1 MTDEDTIDEARL
13 IAFDR
18 MTFIQGG
25 EDKSSVDSVG
35 DKDTV
40 VMIFFLGARIVL
52 VLMDKFP
59 KATREVGAVTRGII
73 VRGVADVEALIPFI
87 LV

>member
-1 MTDEDTIDEARL
+1 VTDDSIDDAQS

-35 DKDTV
+35 DKDTG
-40 VMIFFLGARIVL
+40 VMIFFLGTRIVL
-52 VLMDKFP
+52 VLMEMFP
-59 KATREVGAVTRGII
+59 KATREVGAVTRGIF
-73 VRGVADVEALIPFI
+73 VRGVADFEVLIPFI